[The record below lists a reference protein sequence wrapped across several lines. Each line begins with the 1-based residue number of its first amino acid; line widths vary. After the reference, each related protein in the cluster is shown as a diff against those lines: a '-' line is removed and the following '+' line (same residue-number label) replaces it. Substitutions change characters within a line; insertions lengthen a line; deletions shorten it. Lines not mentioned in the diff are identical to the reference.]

1 MTMATSRVK
10 LARTALPAISPT
22 YWALLNDEPL
32 PENFNR
38 WEVFSGVA
46 ALWPQFRDDV
56 LANWVS
62 TRPGTRPSHWWAYDA
77 TEPRQ
82 RLGGVGTP
90 VFEALA
96 YAPSYKL
103 GIPEGYGDDFDASDP
118 PQFESEAAYLRRLKL
133 FAPGEQKRLKKAD
146 FEPET
151 VPIPD
156 NLEIDNVDEVIQG
169 V

>member
-1 MTMATSRVK
+1 MTTARVK
-10 LARTALPAISPT
+10 LARNALPTISPT

-32 PENFNR
+32 PENFNK

-90 VFEALA
+90 DFEALA

>member
-1 MTMATSRVK
+1 MATSRVK

>member
-1 MTMATSRVK
+1 MTTARVK
-10 LARTALPAISPT
+10 LARNALPAISPT